1 MATLERSL
9 KQFYDRLC
17 LSSKQKKAIKL
28 APAISAVMILL
39 LILSGL
45 IIVNVRSLYE
55 TSSTISSVGTL
66 RAIGVEVYTDER
78 LTTPATSVKWGFL
91 TPSAKKTSTIY
102 IRNEGNVPL
111 AVRLFTENWRPS
123 TASDYLTL
131 TWNFNN
137 GQKIDPEK
145 FAEVTLTL
153 TVDAGITG
161 ITSFNY
167 DLIVEGSG

>member
-1 MATLERSL
+1 MATLERAL

-17 LSSKQKKAIKL
+17 LSSKQKKVIKL

-39 LILSGL
+39 VILSGL
-45 IIVNVRSLYE
+45 VIVNVRSLYE

-66 RAIGVEVYTDER
+66 RAIGVEVYQDER
-78 LTTPATSVKWGFL
+78 LTNPATSINWGFL
-91 TPSAKKTSTIY
+91 APGAKRTSTIY
-102 IRNEGNVPL
+102 ISNEGNVPL
-111 AVRLFTENWRPS
+111 TVRLFTENWRPS

-137 GQKIDPEK
+137 GQKIDPDK
-145 FAEVTLTL
+145 FVEVTLTL
-153 TVDAGITG
+153 TVSAGITG

-167 DLIVEGSG
+167 DLVVEGSG

>member
-17 LSSKQKKAIKL
+17 LSSKQKKVIKL

-66 RAIGVEVYTDER
+66 R
-78 LTTPATSVKWGFL
+78 L
-91 TPSAKKTSTIY
+91 
-102 IRNEGNVPL
+102 
-111 AVRLFTENWRPS
+111 
-123 TASDYLTL
+123 
-131 TWNFNN
+131 
-137 GQKIDPEK
+137 
-145 FAEVTLTL
+145 
-153 TVDAGITG
+153 
-161 ITSFNY
+161 
-167 DLIVEGSG
+167 